1 MGSGETVTAKKR
13 LLFVDDE
20 AAILTSLQ
28 NVLRRE
34 RDHWDMVFAHGGE
47 KALVELRAQ
56 PFDVVVSDM
65 RMPGVD
71 GATLLAHIQEHYP
84 ATIRILLTGQ
94 AERESIV
101 RAMAATHQFLA
112 KPCSPASLRAAIT
125 RSLSLSVRPND
136 GTVRALIGRLDK
148 LPSPPQLYFRLAELA
163 ASPLSSLNEV
173 AAVINGDPAMAAKV
187 LQLANS
193 AAFGLPRATTS
204 IPQAVSYL
212 GIDTLKCIALTSSMF
227 SSGTKEIE
235 ALQTTALEVAGLAK
249 RLMPDR
255 NRADEAFVAGLLH
268 DIGRVVLAVSVPE
281 TFALLTR
288 EAATSGERIDEV
300 ERRILGSSH
309 AEIGACLLGIWGLPP
324 TIVAAVACHHEPA
337 PGSDPMLIAAVHAA
351 QAMVGGLPVDESMVV
366 AAGAELGAWQAIAG
380 AA

>member
-1 MGSGETVTAKKR
+1 VGIGETATAKKR

-20 AAILTSLQ
+20 AAILSSLQ

-34 RDHWDMVFAHGGE
+34 RDHWDMVFAHGSE
-47 KALVELRAQ
+47 NALGELRAQ
-56 PFDVVVSDM
+56 PFDVVVTDM
-65 RMPGVD
+65 RMPGMD
-71 GATLLAHIQEHYP
+71 GAMLLTHIQEHYP
-84 ATIRILLTGQ
+84 ATIRILLSGQ
-94 AERESIV
+94 AERESVV
-101 RAMAATHQFLA
+101 RALPATHQFLA
-112 KPCSPASLRAAIT
+112 KPCSASAIRAAIA
-125 RSLSLSVRPND
+125 RSLSMSVRPGD

-148 LPSPPQLYFRLAELA
+148 LPSPPQLYFRLADLA
-163 ASPLSSLNEV
+163 ASPVSTLTQV
-173 AAVINGDPAMAAKV
+173 AAVVNGDPAMAAKV

-193 AAFGLPRATTS
+193 AAFGLPRTTTS

-227 SSGTKEIE
+227 ASGSKAIE
-235 ALQTTALEVAGLAK
+235 TLQTTALEVAGLAK

-255 NRADEAFVAGLLH
+255 ARADEAFVAGLLH

-288 EAATSGERIDEV
+288 EADASGERIDEV
-300 ERRILGSSH
+300 ERRILGASH

-351 QAMVGGLPVDESMVV
+351 QAMIAGLPVDEAMV
-366 AAGAELGAWQAIAG
+366 AAAGGELAAWQAIAE